1 VGKKPRKSKKKE
13 RNGMEN
19 GPLAPIQNL
28 TNQEPCTLCGLRH
41 GDRLG
46 ECMMTEKS
54 EHLAEFR
61 EMLILHPEDEPLEK
75 RVRVTIYLLTFI

>member
-1 VGKKPRKSKKKE
+1 
-13 RNGMEN
+13 MEN